1 MMQEKVLIKTNQPYL
16 VFATEQFK
24 QRVIATYGISHFY
37 SYKPSNT
44 NQSDMYLIPDGCSN
58 IIFAYNNSNMEAY
71 VLGSVQKKEPI
82 KLDSTR
88 EYFGVRF
95 QPGENPCF
103 AKESVKGFV
112 NETNKL
118 KDFSQMNSLYSGMDQ
133 IQSFNERI
141 NTFLQIYNKSFC
153 SENDTKQHDLF
164 RQIYI
169 LIVKTKGIITISELE
184 KRIGYS
190 ARYINLLFTEKLG
203 ISAKQ
208 FCRIIKFQNAV
219 DLINKGYIDNL
230 CNLAEKFD
238 YYDQSHFIHDF
249 KNFTNKT
256 PSNYLKTIKNSQY
269 RSRVVDM

>member
-1 MMQEKVLIKTNQPYL
+1 MIQEKVLIKTNQPYL
-16 VFATEQFK
+16 VFATEKFK

-37 SYKPSNT
+37 SYKPT
-44 NQSDMYLIPDGCSN
+44 NNVHSDIQLIPDGCSN
-58 IIFAYNNSNMEAY
+58 IIFAYNANNMEAF
-71 VLGSVQKKEPI
+71 VLGSVRKREPI
-82 KLDSTR
+82 SLDPNR
-88 EYFGVRF
+88 EYFGIRF

-103 AKESVKGFV
+103 AKESVKLFV
-112 NETNKL
+112 NGITKL

-141 NTFLQIYNKSFC
+141 NTFLQIYNKSFS
-153 SENDTKQHDLF
+153 SENETKQHNLF

-208 FCRIIKFQNAV
+208 FSRIIKFQNAV

-230 CNLAEKFD
+230 CNLAEKFE

-256 PSNYLKTIKNSQY
+256 PSEYIKTIRNSQY
-269 RSRVVDM
+269 RNRVIDV